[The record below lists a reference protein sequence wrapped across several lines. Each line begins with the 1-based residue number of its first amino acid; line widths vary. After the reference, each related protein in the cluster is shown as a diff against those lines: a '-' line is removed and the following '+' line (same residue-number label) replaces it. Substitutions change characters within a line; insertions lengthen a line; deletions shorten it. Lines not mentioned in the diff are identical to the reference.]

1 MLFVWFTTMYFVL
14 CSALAQNANVL
25 EQHYQPHS
33 RDTQPAMNA
42 LIHSLF
48 SKPEGIAMLICSDL
62 EHSVGTGVFIALFT
76 APCSVY
82 KQAGTREGSLSQCRF
97 DSHYKFNSFIKVL
110 PSVTGRADLPC
121 QFQSTW
127 AENHPHTALVQLWT
141 VQHKQK

>member
-1 MLFVWFTTMYFVL
+1 MWFTTMYFAL

-25 EQHYQPHS
+25 EQHNQPHS

-76 APCSVY
+76 TFCSVY
-82 KQAGTREGSLSQCRF
+82 RQTGTRAGSLSQCRF
-97 DSHYKFNSFIKVL
+97 DSHYKFNRFIEVL
-110 PSVTGRADLPC
+110 PSVTGRAD
-121 QFQSTW
+121 
-127 AENHPHTALVQLWT
+127 
-141 VQHKQK
+141 